1 LHAARTSE
9 SRRTAP
15 EGRRRLSGRL
25 LRILF
30 PLVLVVL
37 ITSNVLSFAAYL
49 GGKAPV
55 SRSPGGGDS
64 PYVLRLR
71 SPGEEPRHRSF
82 AGWARLEA
90 ALGGTTLILASG
102 VEVDPWPWRNLARV
116 ELRRGDR
123 MVTAPAKKLRGAAV
137 ERIETPSHR
146 VFLLGTGEVLR
157 RGPVLLLGDPETGD
171 LFLVPRSRMKG
182 LGGATP

>member
-1 LHAARTSE
+1 M
-9 SRRTAP
+9 
-15 EGRRRLSGRL
+15 
-25 LRILF
+25 
-30 PLVLVVL
+30 L

-49 GGKAPV
+49 GGRPPP
-55 SRSPGGGDS
+55 SRSPAGGDS

-90 ALGGTTLILASG
+90 ALGGTTVILASG
-102 VEVDPWPWRNLARV
+102 VEVDTWPWRNLALV
-116 ELRRGDR
+116 DLQRGDR
-123 MVTAPAKKLRGAAV
+123 VVTAPAKKLRGAAV
-137 ERIETPSHR
+137 ERIETPSHG

-157 RGPVLLLGDPETGD
+157 RGPVLLLGDPESSD

-182 LGGATP
+182 LAVATP